1 MSPIGVLSGRMP
13 VIAPDYGCLEVVM
26 FAKLFG
32 KQQAAVVL
40 PGNPRE
46 WDLGIVNRF
55 LNSLNPR
62 KERDRE
68 QVRAQMQTLEYA
80 IQTEMRAPF
89 TSVKMVLQT
98 DDMKLPV
105 QLRAYKEMYQYMQIW
120 LW

>member
-1 MSPIGVLSGRMP
+1 
-13 VIAPDYGCLEVVM
+13 M

-32 KQQAAVVL
+32 KQQAVVL

-98 DDMKLPV
+98 DDDMKLPV
-105 QLRAYKEMYQYMQIW
+105 QLRVYKEMYQYMQIW